1 MNYQKF
7 LELYEA
13 YCLEQLRL
21 EPHER
26 GMRFW
31 FDQQKMVIDE
41 MRHFAKKAKLDSP
54 AEEGGKS

>member
-1 MNYQKF
+1 MNYQDF
-7 LELYEA
+7 LMRYEA
-13 YCLEQLRL
+13 YCLDQLRL
-21 EPHER
+21 EPREK

-41 MRHFAKKAKLDSP
+41 MRHFAKKSKLDFP